1 MTTQGRRRRAEE
13 PEGTPERDSS
23 GRTAQRG
30 RAGRPNLEPMQIN
43 EAKVIW
49 IGIGL
54 WAAAF
59 VILLPF
65 RSTLISDGH
74 GWWLYTCLAGAGLGM
89 LGLPMVG
96 RRKAVMHRETEH
108 GRQMEHE
115 GGGVARER
123 NGGGRDNGNSNGRDN
138 GPDVG
143 GRESGGRGRGGR
155 DKSLDKSRE
164 KSRDKG
170 RGRGRR

>member
-1 MTTQGRRRRAEE
+1 MTTQGRRRRADE
-13 PEGTPERDSS
+13 PEGTPERDTS
-23 GRTAQRG
+23 GRTAPRG
-30 RAGRPNLEPMQIN
+30 RAGRPKLEPMQIN

-59 VILLPF
+59 LILLPF
-65 RSTLISDGH
+65 RKTLISDGH

-96 RRKAVMHRETEH
+96 RRKAVIHRETEH
-108 GRQMEHE
+108 GRQSGHE
-115 GGGVARER
+115 E
-123 NGGGRDNGNSNGRDN
+123 GGRDQGRDSR
-138 GPDVG
+138 D
-143 GRESGGRGRGGR
+143 GRDGRDGR
-155 DKSLDKSRE
+155 DKDRAGRDSRDKG
-164 KSRDKG
+164 RDKG

>member
-13 PEGTPERDSS
+13 PEGTPERDTS

-30 RAGRPNLEPMQIN
+30 RAGRPKLEPMQIN

-65 RSTLISDGH
+65 RSTLISGGH

-96 RRKAVMHRETEH
+96 RRKAVMHRESEH
-108 GRQMEHE
+108 GRQIEHE
-115 GGGVARER
+115 DEA
-123 NGGGRDNGNSNGRDN
+123 
-138 GPDVG
+138 G
-143 GRESGGRGRGGR
+143 GRERKGKNGREKGGR
-155 DKSLDKSRE
+155 DKGGRDAGGRDKGG
-164 KSRDKG
+164 RDKG

>member
-1 MTTQGRRRRAEE
+1 MTTQGRRRRADE

-23 GRTAQRG
+23 GRTAPRG
-30 RAGRPNLEPMQIN
+30 RAGRPKLEPMQIN

-59 VILLPF
+59 LILLPF
-65 RSTLISDGH
+65 RKTLIADGH

-89 LGLPMVG
+89 VGLPMVG
-96 RRKAVMHRETEH
+96 RRKAVIHRETEH
-108 GRQMEHE
+108 GRQAGHEE
-115 GGGVARER
+115 GGREQGR
-123 NGGGRDNGNSNGRDN
+123 DGQDKGRGKGRDNGRDKGRDNGRDN
-138 GPDVG
+138 
-143 GRESGGRGRGGR
+143 
-155 DKSLDKSRE
+155 
-164 KSRDKG
+164 G

>member
-1 MTTQGRRRRAEE
+1 
-13 PEGTPERDSS
+13 
-23 GRTAQRG
+23 
-30 RAGRPNLEPMQIN
+30 MQIN

-65 RSTLISDGH
+65 RSTLISHGH

-89 LGLPMVG
+89 VGLPMVG
-96 RRKAVMHRETEH
+96 RRKAVIHRETEH
-108 GRQMEHE
+108 GRQIGQDE
-115 GGGVARER
+115 
-123 NGGGRDNGNSNGRDN
+123 
-138 GPDVG
+138 G
-143 GRESGGRGRGGR
+143 GRERKGSGRGTGR
-155 DKSLDKSRE
+155 DGARDSGRDGRDGRG
-164 KSRDKG
+164 KSRDKGKDKGNGRGTG

>member
-1 MTTQGRRRRAEE
+1 
-13 PEGTPERDSS
+13 
-23 GRTAQRG
+23 
-30 RAGRPNLEPMQIN
+30 MQIN

-59 VILLPF
+59 LILLPF
-65 RSTLISDGH
+65 RKTLISDGH

-96 RRKAVMHRETEH
+96 RRKAVMHRESER
-108 GRQMEHE
+108 GRQV
-115 GGGVARER
+115 GTGER
-123 NGGGRDNGNSNGRDN
+123 
-138 GPDVG
+138 G
-143 GRESGGRGRGGR
+143 GRERTGKGRDKGRDGGR
-155 DKSLDKSRE
+155 DKGRDGA
-164 KSRDKG
+164 RDKG